1 MKNNNDISWDGNN
14 VVYKGVK
21 LDLTKDNIQDYRMQT
36 GMDPI
41 DLIKYTYNNSL
52 IVLRNNK
59 INKIL
64 KDE

>member
-64 KDE
+64 ENE